1 MGLLALI
8 LLSISL
14 AMDCF
19 SVSLAAGVTL
29 RRFDRHTFLRMGFMF
44 GLFQALM
51 PLLGWS
57 FGYSLSGLIQNFDHW
72 LAFGLLAI
80 LGIRMI
86 VEGFRD
92 EEHKTFDP
100 HSWRVLLTL
109 SVATSIDALAVGL
122 TFAFINMGLLQLF
135 EAVAIIGLGS
145 FMFALA
151 GSAIGAYVGN
161 KFRFPMEAIGGV
173 VLIGIG
179 VKILLEHLGY
189 L

>member
-19 SVSLAAGVTL
+19 SVSLAAGVAM
-29 RRFDRHTFLRMGFMF
+29 RRFDRRTFLRMGLMF

-57 FGYSLSGLIQNFDHW
+57 FGYSLSNLIRDLDHC
-72 LAFGLLAI
+72 LAFGLLVF
-80 LGIRMI
+80 LGIRLI

-92 EEHKTFDP
+92 EDHETFDP
-100 HSWRVLLTL
+100 NSWRVILTL

-122 TFAFINMGLLQLF
+122 TFAFINMDLLQLF

-145 FMFALA
+145 FLFALA

-161 KFRFPMEAIGGV
+161 KFRFPMEAVGGV

-179 VKILLEHLGY
+179 TKILLEHLGY
-189 L
+189 I

>member
-19 SVSLAAGVTL
+19 SVSLAAGVAM
-29 RRFDRHTFLRMGFMF
+29 RRFDRRTFLRMGLMF
-44 GLFQALM
+44 RLFQALM

-57 FGYSLSGLIQNFDHW
+57 FGYSLSNLIRDFDHW
-72 LAFGLLAI
+72 LAFGLLVF

-92 EEHKTFDP
+92 EDHKTFDP
-100 HSWRVLLTL
+100 NSWRVILTL

-122 TFAFINMGLLQLF
+122 TFAFINMDLLQLF

-145 FMFALA
+145 FLFALA

-161 KFRFPMEAIGGV
+161 KFRFPMEAVGGV

-179 VKILLEHLGY
+179 TKILLEHLGY
-189 L
+189 I